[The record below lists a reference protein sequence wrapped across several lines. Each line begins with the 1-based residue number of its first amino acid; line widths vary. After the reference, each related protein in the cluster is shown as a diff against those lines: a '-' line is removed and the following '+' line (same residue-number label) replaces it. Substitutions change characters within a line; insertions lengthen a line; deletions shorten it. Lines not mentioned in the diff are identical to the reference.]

1 MGEKNHRKRKNQR
14 ERMGRGWGG
23 TKEKVWG
30 GSSVVECL
38 PHMHE
43 TLHLSHNRREKK
55 WGGKRGGS
63 RRRKRRGR
71 RGGGGSRRG
80 GEKEEKSDI
89 AHFLCLE

>member
-1 MGEKNHRKRKNQR
+1 MGEKNRKKRKNQR
-14 ERMGRGWGG
+14 ERMGRGWGR
-23 TKEKVWG
+23 TKEKVWE

-38 PHMHE
+38 PHVHE
-43 TLHLSHNRREKK
+43 TLYLSHNRREKK
-55 WGGKRGGS
+55 WGGS

-89 AHFLCLE
+89 AHFLCLK